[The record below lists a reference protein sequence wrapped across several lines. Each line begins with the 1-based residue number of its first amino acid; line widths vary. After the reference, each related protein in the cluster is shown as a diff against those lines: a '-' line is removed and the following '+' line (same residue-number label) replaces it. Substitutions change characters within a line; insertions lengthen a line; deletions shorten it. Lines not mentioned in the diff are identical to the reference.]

1 MLPFFEHTD
10 SEFTK
15 VEVLLQ
21 KEFQHTIVRYR
32 KDGIVHVIYK
42 SGCTISVEDCYA
54 MAKFISQIDGNRK
67 YLMLTEPQ
75 RGSNIDEEARTLLA
89 SEKGNRFTYKNAI
102 LCSSIIHEMIGNF
115 FIRMDN
121 PVVPTKL
128 FNSRDR
134 ALDWLKYEN
143 GKKKVS

>member
-1 MLPFFEHTD
+1 MLSFFEHTN
-10 SEFTK
+10 SK
-15 VEVLLQ
+15 VAKVDVLLK
-21 KEFQHTIVRYR
+21 KELQHTIVRYR
-32 KDGIVHVIYK
+32 KDGVVHVTYK
-42 SGCTISVEDCYA
+42 AGCTITVEDCYA
-54 MAKFISQIDGNRK
+54 MAKFISQIGRAEK
-67 YLMLTEPQ
+67 YLFLTEPEQ
-75 RGSNIDEEARTLLA
+75 GSNIDEAARVLLA

>member
-1 MLPFFEHTD
+1 MLSFFEHSD
-10 SEFTK
+10 PK
-15 VEVLLQ
+15 NPDVEILLQ
-21 KEFQHTIVRYR
+21 KDLQHTIVRYR

-54 MAKFISQIDGNRK
+54 MAKFISQIGRAEK
-67 YLMLTEPQ
+67 YLFLTEPEQ
-75 RGSNIDEEARTLLA
+75 RANIDEAARVLLA